1 MYITTA
7 SRLVSRLI
15 ATLRLYWRRYHTRV
29 QQLPRLLYW
38 SFSNALIIG
47 GRPFKSL
54 QTELVFTEDIMDGE
68 LILCTLIV
76 AR

>member
-1 MYITTA
+1 
-7 SRLVSRLI
+7 
-15 ATLRLYWRRYHTRV
+15 
-29 QQLPRLLYW
+29 
-38 SFSNALIIG
+38 LIIG